1 MKVLLIFPDTPESV
15 IQLLERETQ
24 VIGPID
30 VTDDWQTT
38 MRAENPD
45 AAIIVVSPQFTGA
58 VMDTAP
64 RLRVIGRPGIGVDNV
79 DLAAATAR
87 GICVVNTPDAP
98 TQPVVEKVIGWMLVL
113 SHRLKGADRVARTPN
128 WQGRSALM
136 GNDLAGKTLGLIGT
150 GRVGSRI
157 AQICTSAFGMR
168 VLAFDPY
175 ANVER
180 ARQFGVEL
188 VANLDAM
195 IPAVDFLSVNCPLTP
210 ETRGLIDETR
220 LRAMK
225 RTAFLINSAR
235 APVVDEAALV
245 QALQENWIAGA
256 ALDVFNS
263 EPPPPDHPLLKL
275 DNVILAPHLG
285 SFTQEAMLRML
296 TQTAEQVLQ
305 VFRGERPANLVNAE
319 VWDTRKTNS

>member
-1 MKVLLIFPDTPESV
+1 MNKVLIIFPDTPESV
-15 IQLLERETQ
+15 IELLKRETH

-30 VTDDWQTT
+30 ATDDWQTALRDVQAVIT
-38 MRAENPD
+38 
-45 AAIIVVSPQFTGA
+45 VVQPQFTGA

-79 DLAAATAR
+79 DLAAATER

-98 TQPVVEKVIGWMLVL
+98 TQPVVEKVIGWMLTL
-113 SHRLKGADRVARTPN
+113 SHRLFPADRVARASQ

-136 GNDLAGKTLGLIGT
+136 GNDLVGKTLGLIGT

-175 ANVER
+175 ANAER
-180 ARQFGVEL
+180 VRQFGVEL
-188 VANLDAM
+188 VANLDEL
-195 IPAVDFLSVNCPLTP
+195 IPIVDFLSVNCPLTP
-210 ETRGLIDETR
+210 ETRGLIDANR

-235 APVVDEAALV
+235 APVVDEVALV
-245 QALQENWIAGA
+245 QALREKWIAGA
-256 ALDVFNS
+256 ALDVFTS

-305 VFRGERPANLVNAE
+305 VFHGERPTYLVNAE
-319 VWDTRKTNS
+319 VWEKRKRDA